1 MKRVG
6 LVLGG
11 LAVAVGVL
19 LALIFGGPSNGG
31 RFAGGVRDMPNVGS
45 GGVPPYERN
54 CPHPSPGQWCPYV
67 DDGQVQPQPVW
78 P

>member
-1 MKRVG
+1 MTKW
-6 LVLGG
+6 LG
-11 LAVAVGVL
+11 VTV
-19 LALIFGGPSNGG
+19 LALIATVIVSIALTFTTGGPSTVLTTVG
-31 RFAGGVRDMPNVGS
+31 RHA
-45 GGVPPYERN
+45 PPVYERN